1 MQKIEIGKRRRV
13 YKYSFNDVLGE
24 LKQLETNK
32 SGPQKYGSVCNLEEG
47 NEENIRRNDSLKNS
61 DMF

>member
-32 SGPQKYGSVCNLEEG
+32 SGPQKYGSVYNLEEG